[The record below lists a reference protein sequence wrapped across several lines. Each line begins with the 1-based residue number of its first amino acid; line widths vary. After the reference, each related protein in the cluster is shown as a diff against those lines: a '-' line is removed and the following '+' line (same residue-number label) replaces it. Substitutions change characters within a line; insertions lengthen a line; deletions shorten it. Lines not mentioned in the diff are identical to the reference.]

1 MSVAYDGDIPGL
13 AGTHYGSDGIGVPGW
28 ACPPAGPGDAAASII
43 RIALGD
49 TIQTLTEYRLA
60 FEGAIPAGVVVNE
73 NGGGNAQAPA
83 VLSLGARIFADG
95 VEL

>member
-13 AGTHYGSDGIGVPGW
+13 TGTHYGGDGIGVPGW
-28 ACPPAGPGDAAASII
+28 ACPPAGPGDAGASII

-49 TIQTLTEYRLA
+49 TLQDTVEYRLA
-60 FEGAIPAGVVVNE
+60 FEGPIPAGVVVNE
-73 NGGGNAQAPA
+73 NGGGALTAPA
-83 VLSLGARIFADG
+83 SLALGARIFADG